1 MSEWQPDQAGLAEV
15 LQLLASSQSASNETH
30 RAIQRRLA
38 SFNAC
43 VPDFNNYLAHIF
55 AHRADQQGAVRQASR
70 PTFASVATAFAT
82 AVAPATVTC
91 LPPFPPLLPTAPLSQ
106 MAGLVL
112 KNNVRERW
120 DELHPPVQ
128 AYVQQA
134 VLSCIG
140 APEPFLRMTAGARQ
154 STSFF
159 CWGRLSLLALACHS
173 PLLPSHTASRDIS
186 LAAVAV
192 SLALL
197 QRASRGADASRTAG
211 SCVTSIAYAAGLP
224 SWPDL
229 VPTLLRALEPV
240 PRGGGAL

>member
-30 RAIQRRLA
+30 RAIQQRLA

-55 AHRADQQGAVRQASR
+55 AHRADQQGA
-70 PTFASVATAFAT
+70 
-82 AVAPATVTC
+82 
-91 LPPFPPLLPTAPLSQ
+91 

-159 CWGRLSLLALACHS
+159 CWG
-173 PLLPSHTASRDIS
+173 
-186 LAAVAV
+186 
-192 SLALL
+192 
-197 QRASRGADASRTAG
+197 
-211 SCVTSIAYAAGLP
+211 
-224 SWPDL
+224 
-229 VPTLLRALEPV
+229 
-240 PRGGGAL
+240 